1 MRASTPVVPDPDRG
15 PNTTPLIPDSKVRCM
30 KRRCRCYPHSPSA
43 NSGRN
48 LAVARRG
55 STEVCISTPSS
66 PAKTA
71 TPKPSP
77 RRRPGPRGGA
87 WIPPQRPIST
97 NTRLPKRPPS
107 VIPDP
112 NREPPR
118 QLPLPLGEGRGEGP
132 PQNIRAKPSF
142 TNTNTRS
149 NITLSRFDKRCPCQ
163 PTLSDVTGDNSAV
176 SRWSSPCI
184 KARYNWERTRPLW
197 KRARVKHGFPTP
209 RPRGRTGKGTTQ
221 TCCQRGRGG

>member
-30 KRRCRCYPHSPSA
+30 KRRCKCYPHSPSA

-66 PAKTA
+66 RQ
-71 TPKPSP
+71 KPQP
-77 RRRPGPRGGA
+77 PNRRP
-87 WIPPQRPIST
+87 
-97 NTRLPKRPPS
+97 
-107 VIPDP
+107 
-112 NREPPR
+112 
-118 QLPLPLGEGRGEGP
+118 EGRGPGAGHGYRLNARYRRTHDFPNAPLPSSPTPIGNLRANSLSRWERAGVRAP
-132 PQNIRAKPSF
+132 PQTSVPNPPF
-142 TNTNTRS
+142 TNPNTRS

>member
-55 STEVCISTPSS
+55 STEVCISTPSFRRIPQPTS
-66 PAKTA
+66 SVFPAQAGTQVRGVEPHV
-71 TPKPSP
+71 TPIIPHNHDPS
-77 RRRPGPRGGA
+77 
-87 WIPPQRPIST
+87 
-97 NTRLPKRPPS
+97 RL
-107 VIPDP
+107 
-112 NREPPR
+112 
-118 QLPLPLGEGRGEGP
+118 
-132 PQNIRAKPSF
+132 PQNIRAKPLF
-142 TNTNTRS
+142 TTPNTRS

>member
-71 TPKPSP
+71 THLLRLSGAGRNPGAGRGTARNPHHPPQPRPLPSP
-77 RRRPGPRGGA
+77 PTN
-87 WIPPQRPIST
+87 IPAI
-97 NTRLPKRPPS
+97 
-107 VIPDP
+107 
-112 NREPPR
+112 
-118 QLPLPLGEGRGEGP
+118 
-132 PQNIRAKPSF
+132 PSF
-142 TNTNTRS
+142 TNPNTRS

>member
-1 MRASTPVVPDPDRG
+1 MITSVDTNVLFDLFRT
-15 PNTTPLIPDSKVRCM
+15 DS
-30 KRRCRCYPHSPSA
+30 PHHSQS
-43 NSGRN
+43 
-48 LAVARRG
+48 L
-55 STEVCISTPSS
+55 
-66 PAKTA
+66 
-71 TPKPSP
+71 
-77 RRRPGPRGGA
+77 A

-107 VIPDP
+107 VIPVTP
-112 NREPPR
+112 NGNLWGDSLSRWE
-118 QLPLPLGEGRGEGP
+118 QGRREGP
-132 PQNIRAKPSF
+132 LNPNPTTRAKPPF
-142 TNTNTRS
+142 TNPNTRS